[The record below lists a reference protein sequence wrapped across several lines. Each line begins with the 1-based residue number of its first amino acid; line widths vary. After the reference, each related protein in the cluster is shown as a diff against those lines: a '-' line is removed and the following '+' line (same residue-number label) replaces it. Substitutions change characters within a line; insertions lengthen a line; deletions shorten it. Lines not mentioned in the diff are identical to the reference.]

1 MSSPVSDKDQPL
13 REDIRLLGR
22 LLGDTVRE
30 QEGVATFDRVE
41 EIRRLA
47 LRFHRDDDPAARE
60 EMEARLQQLPRD
72 RINMVVRAFSFFSH
86 LANTAEDQHHIRRAR
101 AHARAGAPPREGS
114 LAFSLQ
120 RALAAGTDAAKLA
133 AFFASAQVR
142 PVLTAHP
149 TEVQRK
155 SILDCQWK
163 IASLLD
169 ERDRTE
175 LAPDEQAEHDEALR
189 RAVLRLWQTRML
201 RRAKLS
207 VMDEVNN
214 ALSFYDMT
222 FLREL
227 PRLYNACEDHLAK
240 AVPGWSTQGI
250 AELPPFLH
258 PGSWIG
264 GDRDGNPFVTAE
276 VLDSAMRAQ
285 SRKAIGY
292 LLEQLH
298 QLGAELSTTTSLIAV
313 PDVEL
318 MRLAEQSPDRSP
330 HRLDEPYRRAIAG
343 FYARLAATAL
353 QLDNLEAPRHAVAEA
368 DPYASAA
375 EFAADLDVLH
385 RSLISHNCA
394 LLGRG
399 RLRRLRHAVRIFG
412 FHLAPLDLRQNSD
425 VHART
430 VAELLAI
437 ARPGT
442 DYLALDESGRIA
454 LLLEEL
460 ATPRPLTAP
469 DVNYS
474 DETRGELAIFHG
486 ARSIHQR
493 FGKAA
498 IENVIIS
505 KTDGVSDILEVA
517 VLLKEVGLL
526 RPLEHALDVN
536 IVPLFET
543 IGDLANA
550 GPIMDRLLAIP
561 LYKRLLS
568 SRSQGRSKNDLA
580 PPGGGPNDFSGPGAQ
595 QDSRQ
600 ALQECMLGYSDSN
613 KDGGFLTS
621 GWALYRAEIAL
632 TKVFARHG
640 ITLRLFHGRGGSVG
654 RGGGPSYQAIL
665 AQPQGAVQG
674 QIRITEQGEVIASK
688 YANPELGRR
697 NLEILAAAT
706 LEATLLA
713 HEHDAPRPEFLAAME
728 ELSTTAFAAY
738 RGMVYE
744 TPGFEQYFWEST
756 VIAEIAAL
764 NIGSRPASRKKT
776 TAIEDLRAIP
786 WVFSWAQCRLMLPGW
801 FGFGAAVAAWREKH
815 GEAGMALLS
824 EMNREWG
831 FFRALLSNMDMVLG
845 KSDIAIAERY
855 SQLVKDEDL
864 RNAIF
869 PHLKAEWQAAIY
881 ALLAITGQG
890 ELLDGNPLLKR
901 SIRNRFPYLDP
912 LNHIQ
917 IELLRRHRAG
927 ETDDRVQRGIHL
939 TINGVAAG
947 LRNSG

>member
-1 MSSPVSDKDQPL
+1 MPAMNANPPVSDKDQPL
-13 REDIRLLGR
+13 RDDIRLLGR

-30 QEGVATFDRVE
+30 QEGVELFERVE

-47 LRFHRDDDPAARE
+47 LRLHREDDPAARE
-60 EMEARLQQLPRD
+60 EMDAVLRNLPRED
-72 RINMVVRAFSFFSH
+72 SNMVVRAFSYFSH
-86 LANTAEDQHHIRRAR
+86 LANIAEDQHHIRRAR
-101 AHARAGAPPREGS
+101 AHARAGAAPREGS
-114 LAFSLQ
+114 LALSLQ
-120 RALAAGTDAAKLA
+120 RALAAGIDAGKLRD
-133 AFFASAQVR
+133 FFAGAQVR

-163 IASLLD
+163 IARLLD

-175 LAPDEQAEHDEALR
+175 LSPEEQAAHDEALR

-227 PRLYNACEDHLAK
+227 PRLYNACEDHLAG
-240 AVPGWSTQGI
+240 AIPEWNARGL
-250 AELPPFLH
+250 AELPPFLR

-276 VLDSAMRAQ
+276 VLESAMRAQ
-285 SRKAIGY
+285 SRKAMAY

-298 QLGAELSTTTSLIAV
+298 QLGAELSTTTSLIEV

-353 QLDNLEAPRHAVAEA
+353 QLDNLEAPRHAVAESE
-368 DPYASAA
+368 PYASAA
-375 EFAADLDVLH
+375 EFGADLDVLH
-385 RSLISHNCA
+385 RALISHNCG

-399 RLRRLRHAVRIFG
+399 RLRRLRHAVAIFG

-437 ARPGT
+437 ARPGC
-442 DYLALDESGRIA
+442 DYLALDEDGRIA

-469 DVNYS
+469 GVAYS
-474 DETRGELAIFHG
+474 DETRGELAIFHT
-486 ARSIHQR
+486 AQSIHR
-493 FGKAA
+493 RYGKAA

-505 KTDGVSDILEVA
+505 KTDGVSDMLEVA

-550 GPIMDRLLAIP
+550 GTIMDRLLSIP
-561 LYKRLLS
+561 LYNRLLG
-568 SRSQGRSKNDLA
+568 SRGT
-580 PPGGGPNDFSGPGAQ
+580 
-595 QDSRQ
+595 
-600 ALQECMLGYSDSN
+600 LQECMLGYSDSN

-621 GWALYRAEIAL
+621 GWSLYRAEIEL
-632 TKVFARHG
+632 TRVFARHG

-713 HEHDAPRPEFLAAME
+713 HEHDAPRPEFLTAME
-728 ELSTTAFAAY
+728 ELSASAFAAY
-738 RGMVYE
+738 RAMVYE
-744 TPGFEQYFWEST
+744 TPGFEAYFWEST

-801 FGFGAAVAAWREKH
+801 FGFGSAVAVWRQRH
-815 GEAGMALLS
+815 GAAGMALLA
-824 EMNREWG
+824 EMYREWG

-845 KSDIAIAERY
+845 KSDITIAERY
-855 SQLVKDEDL
+855 SRLVKDEEL
-864 RNAIF
+864 RQTIF
-869 PHLKAEWQAAIY
+869 PRIKAEWQSSIA
-881 ALLAITGQG
+881 ALLAITGEK
-890 ELLDGNPLLKR
+890 ELLDLNPLLKR

-912 LNHIQ
+912 VNHIQ

-927 ETDDRVQRGIHL
+927 ETDERVQRGIHL

>member
-1 MSSPVSDKDQPL
+1 MTTPAPDKDQPL
-13 REDIRLLGR
+13 RDDIRLLGR

-30 QEGVATFDRVE
+30 QEGVAVFDRVE
-41 EIRRLA
+41 EIRQLA

-60 EMEARLQQLPRD
+60 EMETLLHGLPRE
-72 RINMVVRAFSFFSH
+72 RTNLVVRAFSYFSH
-86 LANTAEDQHHIRRAR
+86 LANIAEDQHHIRRAR
-101 AHARAGAPPREGS
+101 AHARAGSKPREGS

-120 RALAAGTDAAKLA
+120 RALAVGIDAEQLGR
-133 AFFASAQVR
+133 FFAGAQVR

-163 IASLLD
+163 IARLLD

-175 LAPDEQAEHDEALR
+175 LSPQEQAEHAEALR

-214 ALSFYDMT
+214 ALTFYDTT

-227 PRLYNACEDHLAK
+227 PRLYNALEDHLVAD
-240 AVPGWSTQGI
+240 VPGWS
-250 AELPPFLH
+250 AKELPPFLH

-276 VLDSAMRAQ
+276 VLANAMRAQ
-285 SRKAIGY
+285 SRKAMGY

-318 MRLAEQSPDRSP
+318 MKLAEQSPDHSA
-330 HRLDEPYRRAIAG
+330 HRIDEPYRRAIAG

-353 QLDNLEAPRHAVAEA
+353 QLDNLEAPRHAVAAAE
-368 DPYASAA
+368 PYFTAA

-385 RSLISHNCA
+385 RSLISHKA
-394 LLGRG
+394 GLLGRG
-399 RLRRLRHAVRIFG
+399 RLRRLRHAVAIFG
-412 FHLAPLDLRQNSD
+412 FHLTPLDLRQNSE

-437 ARPGT
+437 ARPGS
-442 DYLALDESGRIA
+442 DYLSLDENGRIA

-460 ATPRPLTAP
+460 ATPRPLAAP
-469 DVNYS
+469 GIDYS
-474 DETRGELAIFHG
+474 AETRGELAIFQT

-493 FGKAA
+493 YGKAA

-550 GPIMDRLLAIP
+550 GAVMDKLLAMPLYNRLL
-561 LYKRLLS
+561 
-568 SRSQGRSKNDLA
+568 G
-580 PPGGGPNDFSGPGAQ
+580 
-595 QDSRQ
+595 SRQ
-600 ALQECMLGYSDSN
+600 ALQEVMLGYSDSN

-632 TKVFARHG
+632 TEVFSRHG

-706 LEATLLA
+706 LEATLLG

-728 ELSTTAFAAY
+728 ELSATAFAAY

-801 FGFGAAVAAWREKH
+801 FGFGAAVAAWRQKK
-815 GEAGMALLS
+815 GAAGMALLA

-831 FFRALLSNMDMVLG
+831 FFRTLLSNMDMVLG

-855 SQLVKDEDL
+855 SHLVTDEDL
-864 RNAIF
+864 RQAIF
-869 PHLKAEWQAAIY
+869 PRLKAEWQAAID
-881 ALLAITGQG
+881 ALLAINGQG
-890 ELLDGNPLLKR
+890 QLLDGNPLLQR

-917 IELLRRHRAG
+917 VELLRRHRVG
-927 ETDDRVQRGIHL
+927 ETDERVQRGIHL
-939 TINGVAAG
+939 TINGIAAG

>member
-1 MSSPVSDKDQPL
+1 
-13 REDIRLLGR
+13 
-22 LLGDTVRE
+22 
-30 QEGVATFDRVE
+30 
-41 EIRRLA
+41 
-47 LRFHRDDDPAARE
+47 
-60 EMEARLQQLPRD
+60 
-72 RINMVVRAFSFFSH
+72 
-86 LANTAEDQHHIRRAR
+86 
-101 AHARAGAPPREGS
+101 
-114 LAFSLQ
+114 
-120 RALAAGTDAAKLA
+120 
-133 AFFASAQVR
+133 
-142 PVLTAHP
+142 
-149 TEVQRK
+149 
-155 SILDCQWK
+155 
-163 IASLLD
+163 
-169 ERDRTE
+169 
-175 LAPDEQAEHDEALR
+175 
-189 RAVLRLWQTRML
+189 VLRLWQTRML

-227 PRLYNACEDHLAK
+227 PRLYNACEDHLA
-240 AVPGWSTQGI
+240 AAIPAWSAQGL
-250 AELPPFLH
+250 AELPPFLR

-276 VLDSAMRAQ
+276 VLEAAMRAQ
-285 SRKAIGY
+285 SRKAIAY

-298 QLGAELSTTTSLIAV
+298 QLGAELSTTTSLIDV

-330 HRLDEPYRRAIAG
+330 HRSDEPYRRAIAG

-353 QLDNLEAPRHAVAEA
+353 QLDQLEAPRHAVAEA
-368 DPYASAA
+368 EPYATAA

-385 RSLISHNCA
+385 RALISHKCG

-399 RLRRLRHAVRIFG
+399 RLRRLRHAVAIFG

-437 ARPGT
+437 ANPGT
-442 DYLALDESGRIA
+442 DYLALDENGRIA

-469 DVNYS
+469 GVDYS
-474 DETRGELAIFHG
+474 DETRNELAIFHT
-486 ARSIHQR
+486 AQSIHR
-493 FGKAA
+493 RYGKAA

-550 GPIMDRLLAIP
+550 GTIMDRLLAIP
-561 LYKRLLS
+561 LYNRLLG
-568 SRSQGRSKNDLA
+568 SRN
-580 PPGGGPNDFSGPGAQ
+580 
-595 QDSRQ
+595 

-632 TKVFARHG
+632 TRVFARHG

-728 ELSTTAFAAY
+728 ELSATAFAAY
-738 RGMVYE
+738 RKTVYE

-801 FGFGAAVAAWREKH
+801 FGFGSAVAAWAEKH
-815 GEAGMALLS
+815 GAQGMALLA
-824 EMNREWG
+824 EMHREWG

-845 KSDIAIAERY
+845 KSDIVIAERY
-855 SQLVKDEDL
+855 SRLVKDEAL
-864 RNAIF
+864 RDAIF
-869 PHLKAEWQAAIY
+869 PRLKTEWQASIA
-881 ALLAITGQG
+881 ALLAITGG
-890 ELLDGNPLLKR
+890 KELLDLNPLLKR

-912 LNHIQ
+912 VNHLQ
-917 IELLRRHRAG
+917 VELLRRHRAG
-927 ETDDRVQRGIHL
+927 ETDERVQRGIHL

>member
-1 MSSPVSDKDQPL
+1 MTMPLPDKDQPL
-13 REDIRLLGR
+13 RDDIRELGR

-30 QEGVATFDRVE
+30 QEGAELFERVE
-41 EIRRLA
+41 EIRRLS

-60 EMEARLQQLPRD
+60 EMEAVLQALPRQ
-72 RINMVVRAFSFFSH
+72 RTNMVVRAFSYFSH
-86 LANTAEDQHHIRRAR
+86 LANIAEDQHHIRRSR
-101 AHARAGAPPREGS
+101 AHVRAGSQPREGS
-114 LAFSLQ
+114 LALAVQ
-120 RALAAGTDAAKLA
+120 RALAAGGDAGTLGS
-133 AFFASAQVR
+133 FFAGAQVR

-163 IASLLD
+163 IARLLD

-175 LAPDEQAEHDEALR
+175 LSPEEQAEHAEALR

-214 ALSFYDMT
+214 ALSFYDTT

-227 PRLYNACEDHLAK
+227 PRLYNAAEDHLAA
-240 AVPGWSTQGI
+240 AVPGWKENGI

-264 GDRDGNPFVTAE
+264 GDRDGNPFVTAD

-285 SRKAIGY
+285 SRKAIGF

-298 QLGAELSTTTSLIAV
+298 LLGAELSTTTSLISV

-353 QLDNLEAPRHAVAEA
+353 RLDQLEAPRHAVAESE
-368 DPYASAA
+368 PYANAA

-385 RSLISHNCA
+385 RSLISHNCG

-399 RLRRLRHAVRIFG
+399 RLRRLRHAVAIFG

-430 VAELLAI
+430 VAELLAV
-437 ARPGT
+437 ARPGI
-442 DYLALDESGRIA
+442 DYTALDENGRIA

-469 DVNYS
+469 GVEYS
-474 DETRGELAIFHG
+474 DETQGELAIFHT

-493 FGKAA
+493 YGKAA

-526 RPLEHALDVN
+526 RPLEQALDVN

-543 IGDLANA
+543 IGDLANS
-550 GPIMDRLLAIP
+550 GPIMDRLLGIP
-561 LYKRLLS
+561 LYNRLLG
-568 SRSQGRSKNDLA
+568 SRK
-580 PPGGGPNDFSGPGAQ
+580 
-595 QDSRQ
+595 

-613 KDGGFLTS
+613 KDGGFLSS

-632 TKVFARHG
+632 TQVFARHG

-706 LEATLLA
+706 LEATLLG
-713 HEHDAPRPEFLAAME
+713 HQHDAPRPEFLAAME
-728 ELSTTAFAAY
+728 ELSATAFAAY
-738 RGMVYE
+738 RKMVYE

-815 GEAGMALLS
+815 GAQGMALLA

-855 SQLVKDEDL
+855 SMLVNDEKL
-864 RNAIF
+864 RGAIF
-869 PHLKAEWQAAIY
+869 PQLKAER
-881 ALLAITGQG
+881 L
-890 ELLDGNPLLKR
+890 
-901 SIRNRFPYLDP
+901 
-912 LNHIQ
+912 
-917 IELLRRHRAG
+917 
-927 ETDDRVQRGIHL
+927 
-939 TINGVAAG
+939 GVADCTQWLPRPKTAA
-947 LRNSG
+947 RIP

>member
-1 MSSPVSDKDQPL
+1 MTTPDDNDKELPL
-13 REDIRLLGR
+13 REDIRMLGR

-30 QEGVATFDRVE
+30 QEGADTYEQVE
-41 EIRRLA
+41 QIRQLA
-47 LRFHRDDDPAARE
+47 LRIHRDDDISARA
-60 EMEARLQQLPRD
+60 EMDAVLGALPRD
-72 RINMVVRAFSFFSH
+72 RTNMVVRAFSYFSH
-86 LANTAEDQHHIRRAR
+86 LANIAEDQHHIRRAR
-101 AHARAGAPPREGS
+101 AYALAGAPPREGS
-114 LAFSLQ
+114 LAVALS
-120 RALAAGTDAAKLA
+120 RAQKAGVGATRIA
-133 AFFASAQVR
+133 AFFAGAQVR

-163 IASLLD
+163 IARLLD
-169 ERDRTE
+169 ERDRTS
-175 LAPDEQAEHDEALR
+175 LAPDERADHEEALR

-201 RRAKLS
+201 RRHKLS
-207 VMDEVNN
+207 VMDEVSN
-214 ALSFYDMT
+214 ALAFYDMT

-227 PRLYNACEDHLAK
+227 PRLYNAFEDYLLRE
-240 AVPGWSTQGI
+240 VPGWQGENM
-250 AELPPFLH
+250 AELPAFLR

-264 GDRDGNPFVTAE
+264 GDRDGNPFVTAD
-276 VLDSAMRAQ
+276 VLESAMRVQ
-285 SRKAIGY
+285 SRKAIGF

-298 QLGAELSTTTSLIAV
+298 QLGAELSTTTSLIEV
-313 PDVEL
+313 PDKDL
-318 MRLAEQSPDRSP
+318 MRLAEISPDRSP
-330 HRLDEPYRRAIAG
+330 HRADEPYRRAIAG
-343 FYARLAATAL
+343 FYARLAATAK
-353 QLDNLEAPRHAVAEA
+353 QLDGLEAPRHAVADAE
-368 DPYASAA
+368 PYATAG

-385 RSLISHNCA
+385 RSLNSHKCG
-394 LLGRG
+394 LLARG
-399 RLRRLRHAVRIFG
+399 RLRRLRHAVDIFG

-430 VAELLAI
+430 VAELLSV

-442 DYLALDESGRIA
+442 DYLALDEDARIS

-469 DVNYS
+469 AVDYS
-474 DETRGELAIFHG
+474 DETQGELAIFHV
-486 ARSIHQR
+486 ARSIHRR
-493 FGKAA
+493 FGRAA

-526 RPLEHALDVN
+526 RPLENALDVN

-543 IGDLANA
+543 IGDLANSA
-550 GPIMDRLLAIP
+550 PIMERLLSIP
-561 LYKRLLS
+561 LYGRLLG
-568 SRSQGRSKNDLA
+568 SRGR
-580 PPGGGPNDFSGPGAQ
+580 
-595 QDSRQ
+595 
-600 ALQECMLGYSDSN
+600 LQECMLGYSDSN

-621 GWALYRAEIAL
+621 GWALYRAEIGL
-632 TKVFARHG
+632 TDVFARHG

-654 RGGGPSYQAIL
+654 RGGGPSYQGIL

-706 LEATLLA
+706 LEATLLPQ
-713 HEHDAPRPEFLAAME
+713 EHDAPSPEFLAAME
-728 ELSTTAFAAY
+728 ELSATAFAAY
-738 RGMVYE
+738 RAMVYE
-744 TPGFEQYFWEST
+744 TPGFEEYFWEST
-756 VIAEIAAL
+756 VIAEISAL

-776 TAIEDLRAIP
+776 HSIEDLRAIP

-801 FGFGAAVAAWREKH
+801 FGFGSAVAAWREKH
-815 GEAGMALLS
+815 GAEGMALLS
-824 EMNREWG
+824 EMHRDWA
-831 FFRALLSNMDMVLG
+831 FFRARLSNMDMVLG

-855 SQLVKDEDL
+855 SHLVRDDAL
-864 RNAIF
+864 RQAIF
-869 PHLKAEWQAAIY
+869 PRIKAEWKSSID
-881 ALLAITGQG
+881 ALLAVTGEQ
-890 ELLDGNPLLKR
+890 ELLDLNPLLKR

-917 IELLRRHRAG
+917 VELLRRHRAG
-927 ETDDRVQRGIHL
+927 ATDERVKRGIHL
-939 TINGVAAG
+939 TINGIAAG

>member
-1 MSSPVSDKDQPL
+1 MITNMPPAKAMADKDQPL
-13 REDIRLLGR
+13 RDDIRLLGR

-30 QEGVATFDRVE
+30 QEGVAVFDGVE
-41 EIRRLA
+41 EIRKLA
-47 LRFHRDDDPAARE
+47 LRFHRDDDPAARV
-60 EMEARLQQLPRD
+60 EMEALLHGLPRE
-72 RINMVVRAFSFFSH
+72 RTNLVVRAFSYFSH
-86 LANTAEDQHHIRRAR
+86 LANIAEDQHHIRRAR
-101 AHARAGAPPREGS
+101 AHARAGSKPREGS

-120 RALAAGTDAAKLA
+120 RALAAGIEAGQLA
-133 AFFASAQVR
+133 RFFAGAQVR

-169 ERDRTE
+169 EHDRTQ
-175 LAPDEQAEHDEALR
+175 LAPEEQAEHDEALR

-207 VMDEVNN
+207 VMDEVAN
-214 ALSFYDMT
+214 ALSFYDTT

-227 PRLYNACEDHLAK
+227 PRLYNACEDHLTRN
-240 AVPGWSTQGI
+240 VPDWKTLGI

-264 GDRDGNPFVTAE
+264 GDRDGNPFVTAD
-276 VLDSAMRAQ
+276 VLAKAMRAQ
-285 SRKAIGY
+285 SSKAIGY

-298 QLGAELSTTTSLIAV
+298 QLGAELSTTTSLISV
-313 PDVEL
+313 PSVEL
-318 MRLAEQSPDRSP
+318 MKLAEQSPDKSP
-330 HRLDEPYRRAIAG
+330 HRLDEPYRRAITG

-353 QLDNLEAPRHAVAEA
+353 QLDNLEAPRHAVAQAE
-368 DPYASAA
+368 PYFSAA
-375 EFAADLDVLH
+375 ELAADLDVLH
-385 RSLISHNCA
+385 HSLISHKA
-394 LLGRG
+394 GLLGRG
-399 RLRRLRHAVRIFG
+399 RLRRLRHAVAIFG

-430 VAELLAI
+430 VAELLGI

-442 DYLALDESGRIA
+442 DYLALDENGRIA

-460 ATPRPLTAP
+460 ATPRPLASP
-469 DVNYS
+469 GINYS
-474 DETRGELAIFHG
+474 EETRGELAIFET
-486 ARSIHQR
+486 ARSIRQR
-493 FGKAA
+493 YGKAA

-517 VLLKEVGLL
+517 VMLKEVGLL

-550 GPIMDRLLAIP
+550 GAVMNRLLALP
-561 LYKRLLS
+561 LYNRLL
-568 SRSQGRSKNDLA
+568 G
-580 PPGGGPNDFSGPGAQ
+580 
-595 QDSRQ
+595 SRQ
-600 ALQECMLGYSDSN
+600 ALQEVMLGYSDSN

-621 GWALYRAEIAL
+621 GWALYRAEVTL
-632 TKVFARHG
+632 TEVFARHG
-640 ITLRLFHGRGGSVG
+640 ITLRLFHG

-713 HEHDAPRPEFLAAME
+713 HEHDAPRPEFIAAME
-728 ELSTTAFAAY
+728 ELSATAFAAY
-738 RGMVYE
+738 RRMVYE

-801 FGFGAAVAAWREKH
+801 FGFGAAVAAWQEKH
-815 GEAGMALLS
+815 GAEGMALLA

-845 KSDIAIAERY
+845 KSDITIAERY
-855 SQLVKDEDL
+855 AQLVTDERL

-869 PHLKAEWQAAIY
+869 PRLKAEWQAAID
-881 ALLAITGQG
+881 ALLAITGQS

-917 IELLRRHRAG
+917 IELLRRHRSG
-927 ETDDRVQRGIHL
+927 ETDQRVQRGIHL